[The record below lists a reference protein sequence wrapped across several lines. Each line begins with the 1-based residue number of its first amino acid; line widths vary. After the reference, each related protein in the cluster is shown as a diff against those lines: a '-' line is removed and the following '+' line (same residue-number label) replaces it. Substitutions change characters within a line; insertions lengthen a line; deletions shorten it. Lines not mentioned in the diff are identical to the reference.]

1 MIAALPTSR
10 RPLARV
16 WNAVLRVASDWRFVY
31 GAVATVVLAR
41 SAIFV
46 FWDES
51 YFDSNQ
57 GVIGLMAKH
66 LIEGRAF
73 PVFMYG
79 QSYMLA
85 VEAWLAGPI
94 FLIAGVSVAAL
105 KLPLLAMNLAIV
117 LLLLWILE
125 RDVGLGPTAAAIAA
139 VFVVLPSPGTTAQ
152 MLEASGGIF
161 EPALY
166 VLLLWVTR
174 RRPVWCGLIFGLGF
188 VHRQFTVYG
197 LISLFV
203 LDAARGTL
211 FTRSGLRRIVRMLS
225 ASAAVWLAVRLANH
239 YSSAMG
245 PGTTPADL
253 KHQASDL
260 AAIADR
266 FCFDW
271 HTLPGAFWK
280 LITVHWPMLFGTKV
294 QPLFDYAVNSHLT
307 QGMRGAGLLLAALV
321 LVAFVRIMTEI
332 VGEKRWNPRDEFC
345 AYLVLVAALS
355 VTAYVVARCGAIN
368 IYRMRYEMLSLLGAV
383 GLAAWYLRVEH
394 APRLRIAWMGLL
406 LAWAAVNAT
415 VHGRL
420 WYEYLRHTPV
430 GYKRLIAH
438 QMDAR
443 GIRYATSDYWLAYSI
458 TFLTNE
464 QIIIRSDRSR
474 IREYDRMLSEHWQEA
489 VRISRK
495 PCPGEAPVV
504 PRVYLCPP

>member
-1 MIAALPTSR
+1 MAYLNAIGRVRTAALR
-10 RPLARV
+10 LVNDR
-16 WNAVLRVASDWRFVY
+16 RFVY
-31 GAVATVVLAR
+31 ATVAAVVLAR

-46 FWDES
+46 FWEES

-57 GVIGLMAKH
+57 GVVGLMAKH

-85 VEAWLAGPI
+85 VEAWLAAPI
-94 FLIAGVSVAAL
+94 FLIAGVSVPAL
-105 KLPLLAMNLAIV
+105 KLPLLAMNLAIA
-117 LLLLWILE
+117 LLLLRILE
-125 RDVGLGPTAAAIAA
+125 RDVGLRPSAAAIAA
-139 VFVVLPSPGTTAQ
+139 VFVVLPSPGTAAQ

-166 VLLLWVTR
+166 VLLMWVTR

-188 VHRQFTVYG
+188 VHRPFTAYA
-197 LISLFV
+197 LISLFL
-203 LDAARGTL
+203 LDAAGRTL
-211 FTRSGLRRIVRMLS
+211 LSRNGLRRIARMLC
-225 ASAAVWLAVRLANH
+225 ASVAVWLVVRLANH

-245 PGTTPADL
+245 PGTTPANL

-260 AAIADR
+260 AAVADR

-271 HTLPGAFWK
+271 HTLPVACWK

-294 QPLFDYAVNSHLT
+294 QRLLDYAVNSQLT
-307 QGMRGAGLLLAALV
+307 QGMRGAGLLLASVV
-321 LVAFVRIMTEI
+321 LLAVVRVVIEI
-332 VGEKRWNPRDEFC
+332 AREKRWDPRYDFC
-345 AYLVLVAALS
+345 AYLVLVSALS
-355 VTAYVVARCGAIN
+355 VTGYVVARCGVIN
-368 IYRMRYEMLSLLGAV
+368 IYRMRYEMLSVLGAV

-394 APRLRIAWMGLL
+394 TRRLRMTWIGLV
-406 LAWAAVNAT
+406 LAWATVNVV

-420 WYEYLRHTPV
+420 WYEYLHDTPI
-430 GYKRLIAH
+430 GYKRLIAR
-438 QMDAR
+438 QMEDR
-443 GIRYATSDYWLAYSI
+443 GIHYATSDYWLAYSI

-464 QIIIRSDRSR
+464 QIIVRSDRSR
-474 IREYDRMLSEHWQEA
+474 IREYERLLSDHWKEA

-504 PRVYLCPP
+504 PRIYLCPP